1 MAFTF
6 LFARLDHYLGLQ
18 IPAVTP
24 ITGLLIAEEP

>member
-24 ITGLLIAEEP
+24 ITRLLIVLKP